1 MFISAQFRHT
11 SESVTVTVTIMMEL
25 GSTCIINVD
34 QSCEDPLCLKSSL
47 WHQTQISMPSSAS
60 WQGRRLP
67 INTPGG
73 HLCPAGVGL
82 QWGQFGWPV
91 TVSFCSEDTQPV
103 PFLLTQHS
111 RRRHSPE
118 GLGWLDTH
126 GTLCQHYKVSQSK
139 GMLTQPSSPCGW
151 THPTRVFF
159 QLVNN
164 NTILHMV
171 KHSNVS
177 NRGKKR

>member
-1 MFISAQFRHT
+1 MWGPALLEEFT
-11 SESVTVTVTIMMEL
+11 
-25 GSTCIINVD
+25 
-34 QSCEDPLCLKSSL
+34 
-47 WHQTQISMPSSAS
+47 WHQTQIPMPSSAS

-91 TVSFCSEDTQPV
+91 TVSFRSEDTQPV
-103 PFLLTQHS
+103 LFLLTQHS

-118 GLGWLDTH
+118 DLGWPDTH
-126 GTLCQHYKVSQSK
+126 GALCQHYKVSQSK

-151 THPTRVFF
+151 IHPTRVFF

-164 NTILHMV
+164 TTILHMV
-171 KHSNVS
+171 EHSNVS
-177 NRGKKR
+177 NRKKKKEIVWMPALDIFGRNSPHPSSRQGFLLTFFFFF